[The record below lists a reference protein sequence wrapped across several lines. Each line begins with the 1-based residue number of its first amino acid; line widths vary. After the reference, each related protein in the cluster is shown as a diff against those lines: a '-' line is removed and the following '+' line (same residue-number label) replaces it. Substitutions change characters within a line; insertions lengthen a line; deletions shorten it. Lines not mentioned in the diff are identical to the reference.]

1 MKVLCVGDKLK
12 QSESAQG
19 LVLEV
24 RYVGDDSHRAGI
36 SGSLATPHP
45 ALTLCKS

>member
-1 MKVLCVGDKLK
+1 MRVLCEGGQTK

-24 RYVGDDSHRAGI
+24 RYVGGDEGHRAGI
-36 SGSLATPHP
+36 SGSLAP
-45 ALTLCKS
+45 ALTLCKI